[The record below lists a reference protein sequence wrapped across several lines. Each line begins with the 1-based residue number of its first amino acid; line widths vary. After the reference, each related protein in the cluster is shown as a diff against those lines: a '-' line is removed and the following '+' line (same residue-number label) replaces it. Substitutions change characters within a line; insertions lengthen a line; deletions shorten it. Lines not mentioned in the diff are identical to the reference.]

1 MATLRFLLAPAKV
14 ATVISTINKQV
25 TIVTSQVT
33 NPVNTIVNQ
42 VVGGVWKG
50 DGANRFVEE
59 MTKLVRPQLS
69 TLTSAIANTGPQISK
84 AMETMQDADKFA
96 ASMMNNNNAAG
107 GVDLVEYF
115 KGIYR

>member
-33 NPVNTIVNQ
+33 NPVKNLVNQ
-42 VVGGVWKG
+42 VAGGVWKG

-59 MTKLVRPQLS
+59 MTKLVVPQL
-69 TLTSAIANTGPQISK
+69 TTMTNAIGNTGPQISK
-84 AMETMQDADKFA
+84 AMETMQNADKE
-96 ASMMNNNNAAG
+96 AG
-107 GVDLVEYF
+107 KAVGNLMETF
-115 KGIYR
+115 KAIYR